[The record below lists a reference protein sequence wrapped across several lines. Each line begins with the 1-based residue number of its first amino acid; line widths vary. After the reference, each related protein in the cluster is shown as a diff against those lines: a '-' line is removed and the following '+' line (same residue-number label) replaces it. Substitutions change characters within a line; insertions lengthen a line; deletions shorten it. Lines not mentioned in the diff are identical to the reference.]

1 MYNSPCISVTL
12 ACLSIFRPPGVCN
25 KILDRANMQ
34 YKGGQKVQIN
44 QSRESDTKLNLN
56 ATYTFEKPI
65 THLKQLIVVKSS
77 VTLSGSAT
85 LITYDYSHDKD
96 EVQIKLFS
104 NKSSVTLSGNAT
116 LTKQWY
122 SQLTSE
128 HFPGEK
134 ALGNEVFRPKSS
146 VTLSGSGTLTTKWY
160 SQKTSEHFPGEK
172 ALRNE
177 LFRQKSSVTFKS
189 SSTLR
194 KGVPP

>member
-1 MYNSPCISVTL
+1 
-12 ACLSIFRPPGVCN
+12 
-25 KILDRANMQ
+25 MQ

-85 LITYDYSHDKD
+85 LNKYEYSYDKE
-96 EVQIKLFS
+96 EVQIKLIS
-104 NKSSVTLSGNAT
+104 NKSSGTLSGNAT

-128 HFPGEK
+128 HFP
-134 ALGNEVFRPKSS
+134 S
-146 VTLSGSGTLTTKWY
+146 
-160 SQKTSEHFPGEK
+160 EK